1 MTSDAEL
8 KKEMRQLIMLVSSIR
23 SQDQDHWESHTE
35 FTNEV
40 IDYIRKIEKNMN
52 DNWGRITGSLNTLRH
67 TVEDSLDS
75 LLTGI
80 KPDSIKE
87 TSKALQDIQNTMGKS
102 IQAIN
107 LENIMRELQMLSGE
121 EISLG
126 SGSGKK
132 KKKKKKKKS
141 KKSSGDSS
149 AEEEEEEE
157 SDEDDDGLS
166 DEERE
171 QIVSVYGHVPDHLRK
186 IPRKKKPEPHLL
198 KPSDFF
204 GM

>member
-1 MTSDAEL
+1 MTSDDEL

-52 DNWGRITGSLNTLRH
+52 ENWGRITNSLNTLRH

-87 TSKALQDIQNTMGKS
+87 TSKALQEIQNTMGKS

-107 LENIMRELQMLSGE
+107 LENIMRELQMLSGGE
-121 EISLG
+121 LTL
-126 SGSGKK
+126 SGGKK
-132 KKKKKKKKS
+132 QGKS
-141 KKSSGDSS
+141 KKNAKISAGISSSYDRSDEK
-149 AEEEEEEE
+149 EEAD
-157 SDEDDDGLS
+157 DEDDDGLTS
-166 DEERE
+166 EERE
-171 QIVSVYGHVPDHLRK
+171 QIISVYGNIPDHLRK
-186 IPRKKKPEPHLL
+186 NPKKKKPEPHLL

>member
-1 MTSDAEL
+1 MSEDL

-52 DNWGRITGSLNTLRH
+52 DNWGKINSNISNLRR

-87 TSKALQDIQNTMGKS
+87 TSRALQDIQNTMGKS

-107 LENIMRELQMLSGE
+107 LENIMRELQMLSGS
-121 EISLG
+121 EITL
-126 SGSGKK
+126 SGGKK
-132 KKKKKKKKS
+132 KKTKSGKKS
-141 KKSSGDSS
+141 GSSSS
-149 AEEEEEEE
+149 SSSSYEAEEDEEED
-157 SDEDDDGLS
+157 DEDDGLS
-166 DEERE
+166 KEERD
-171 QIVSVYGHVPDHLRK
+171 QIISVYGYVPEHL
-186 IPRKKKPEPHLL
+186 KKKQKKKEKQEPHLL

-204 GM
+204 GA

>member
-1 MTSDAEL
+1 MTEDL
-8 KKEMRQLIMLVSSIR
+8 KKEIRQLIMLVSSIR

-52 DNWGRITGSLNTLRH
+52 EDWGKINNSLNSLRR
-67 TVEDSLDS
+67 TVEESLDS

-80 KPDSIKE
+80 KPDSIIE

-107 LENIMRELQMLSGE
+107 LENIMRELQMLSGG
-121 EISLG
+121 EISL
-126 SGSGKK
+126 SGGKR
-132 KKKKKKKKS
+132 KKS
-141 KKSSGDSS
+141 KGGKKTQISSGISS
-149 AEEEEEEE
+149 SYSVADDEEE
-157 SDEDDDGLS
+157 DEDENDDGLTK
-166 DEERE
+166 EERD
-171 QIVSVYGHVPDHLRK
+171 QIISVYGYVPEHL
-186 IPRKKKPEPHLL
+186 KKKQKKKDKKEPHLL

>member
-1 MTSDAEL
+1 MTKDDEL

-52 DNWGRITGSLNTLRH
+52 TNWGRITTSLNTLRH
-67 TVEDSLDS
+67 TVEESLDS

-87 TSKALQDIQNTMGKS
+87 TSKALQEIQNTMGKS

-107 LENIMRELQMLSGE
+107 LENIMRELQQLSGG
-121 EISLG
+121 EITL
-126 SGSGKK
+126 SGGKK
-132 KKKKKKKKS
+132 KKGKKKKS
-141 KKSSGDSS
+141 KKSGGGSPKD
-149 AEEEEEEE
+149 EEEEEEE
-157 SDEDDDGLS
+157 DDDDDGLT

-171 QIVSVYGHVPDHLRK
+171 QIIGVYGYVPEHLKK
-186 IPRKKKPEPHLL
+186 IQKKQKEDPHLL

>member
-1 MTSDAEL
+1 MSEDI
-8 KKEMRQLIMLVSSIR
+8 KKEIRQLIMMVSSIR

-52 DNWGRITGSLNTLRH
+52 EDWGKINNSLNSLRK
-67 TVEDSLDS
+67 TVEESLDA

-80 KPDSIKE
+80 KPDSIIE

-107 LENIMRELQMLSGE
+107 LENIMRELKMLSGGQ
-121 EISLG
+121 ISL
-126 SGSGKK
+126 SGGKRK
-132 KKKKKKKKS
+132 KGI
-141 KKSSGDSS
+141 SSSYS
-149 AEEEEEEE
+149 IEEEEEEE
-157 SDEDDDGLS
+157 EADDGLTK
-166 DEERE
+166 EERD
-171 QIVSVYGHVPDHLRK
+171 QIISVYGYVPEHL
-186 IPRKKKPEPHLL
+186 KKKQKKKEKKEPHLL

-204 GM
+204 GS